1 MPPALRCASLA
12 ASAAFLPAS
21 ACARFAASVAL
32 FCCAVAAPIA
42 RSCSFIA
49 FSTATFC
56 LATISS
62 KLRAMYRMNPA
73 TTVRMKVSSTPNLA
87 RIVDPRSLVVVLSSA
102 SRAPKEGATEEEED
116 GRANERVES
125 EVTPTDALLP
135 LLPFARRYDSARHA
149 TETRARV
156 GRTR

>member
-1 MPPALRCASLA
+1 MA

-73 TTVRMKVSSTPNLA
+73 TTVSTKVSSTPNLA
-87 RIVDPRSLVVVLSSA
+87 RIVDPRSLVVLNSA

-116 GRANERVES
+116 GRTNERVES

>member
-1 MPPALRCASLA
+1 LPPALRCASLA

-21 ACARFAASVAL
+21 FCARFAASVAL

-87 RIVDPRSLVVVLSSA
+87 RIVDPRSLVVLNSA

-116 GRANERVES
+116 GRTNERVES

>member
-49 FSTATFC
+49 FSTANPRT
-56 LATISS
+56 
-62 KLRAMYRMNPA
+62 AMAND
-73 TTVRMKVSSTPNLA
+73 STQLTMLSNA
-87 RIVDPRSLVVVLSSA
+87 RISTLFTATVQ
-102 SRAPKEGATEEEED
+102 ATEEAIVNALLAAQTME
-116 GRANERVES
+116 GVSGTRVYGLPAPRAM
-125 EVTPTDALLP
+125 DAL
-135 LLPFARRYDSARHA
+135 RKY
-149 TETRARV
+149 
-156 GRTR
+156 GRFR

>member
-21 ACARFAASVAL
+21 FCARFAASVAL

-87 RIVDPRSLVVVLSSA
+87 RIVDPRSLVVLNSA

-116 GRANERVES
+116 GRMNERVES